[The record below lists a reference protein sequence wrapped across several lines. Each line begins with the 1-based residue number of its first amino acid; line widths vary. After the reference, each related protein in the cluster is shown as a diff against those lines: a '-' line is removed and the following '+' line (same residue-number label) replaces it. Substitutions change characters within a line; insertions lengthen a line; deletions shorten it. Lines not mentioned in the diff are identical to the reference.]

1 MAKKKTTKKASKAKP
16 RKAAKAAAKAP
27 SQPVFL
33 EAPAIRKKAEPVSPE
48 ELRKRK
54 GLARK
59 VTKAM
64 HELYPDADCE
74 LRHES
79 ALQLLVATILSAQC
93 TDKMVN
99 KVTES
104 LFRKY
109 RTAGDFA
116 KADLAVFE
124 QEIRSTGTFRRKANA
139 VIETCKQLVE
149 LFGGGVPDT
158 MEDMLR
164 LEGVARK
171 TANVV
176 LGTAYG
182 IPTGVVVDTHV
193 KRLAVRIGLSD
204 QKMPE
209 KIEMDLMEVLPE
221 DEWIFMGHAI
231 IWHGRR
237 VCDAKKPRCSECV
250 IAKVCEKKGVEE
262 SG

>member
-1 MAKKKTTKKASKAKP
+1 MAKKKAAKKASKTKSKKTEKTTKKAP
-16 RKAAKAAAKAP
+16 D
-27 SQPVFL
+27 QPIIL
-33 EAPAIRKKAEPVSPE
+33 EAPAIRKKAKPVSPA
-48 ELRKRK
+48 ELKKRK

-59 VTKAM
+59 VVKAM

-93 TDKMVN
+93 TDRMVN

-104 LFRKY
+104 LFQKY
-109 RTAGDFA
+109 RTAEDFA
-116 KADLAVFE
+116 KADQAVLE

-139 VIETCKQLVE
+139 VIETCKQLAE

-193 KRLAVRIGLSD
+193 KRLASRIGLSA

-209 KIEMDLMEVLPE
+209 KIEKDLMEILPE
-221 DEWIFMGHAI
+221 DDWIFMGHAI

-237 VCDAKKPRCSECV
+237 VCDAKKPRCSECT
-250 IAKVCEKKGVEE
+250 ISKVCEKNGVEE
-262 SG
+262 NG